1 MRVLAPVLLVALTA
15 ACTQGDSAEERTVS
29 RDATP
34 AASDIDGG
42 RVDLGGYELA
52 YEVAAPANRRSSR
65 RLATIRPE
73 RLPGPDS

>member
-52 YEVAAPANRRSSR
+52 YECRGTGEP
-65 RLATIRPE
+65 TIVTE
-73 RLPGPDS
+73 AGYDSAGTTTWS